1 MCVSLTAF
9 RLDELPSLVRQ
20 SKQTRRLS
28 QSVVG
33 EATLRLESELG
44 AARRDSDRSA
54 RALEVERAK
63 TARLEEEVARLEQRH
78 DAARVELGRPRTRRR
93 SSTGASCGC
102 EASPRARN
110 RRRTPGASAFRVGG
124 VHLCAGK

>member
-44 AARRDSDRSA
+44 AARGAILIEA
-54 RALEVERAK
+54 RARW
-63 TARLEEEVARLEQRH
+63 R
-78 DAARVELGRPRTRRR
+78 
-93 SSTGASCGC
+93 
-102 EASPRARN
+102 
-110 RRRTPGASAFRVGG
+110 
-124 VHLCAGK
+124 